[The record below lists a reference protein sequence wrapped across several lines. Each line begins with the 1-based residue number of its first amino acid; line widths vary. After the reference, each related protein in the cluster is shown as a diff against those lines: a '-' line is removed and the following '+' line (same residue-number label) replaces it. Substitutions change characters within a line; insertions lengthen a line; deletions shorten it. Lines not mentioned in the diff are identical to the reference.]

1 MNGSSTGLWK
11 LGSNRIPLLFLMSYR
26 TFKDLLSSFISSII
40 KHGEIA
46 VAELINCLSLVKA
59 MKGLLFR
66 NKALSFIKAKYL
78 IKVPRLDPSIPLTIQ
93 F

>member
-1 MNGSSTGLWK
+1 M
-11 LGSNRIPLLFLMSYR
+11 IPLLFLISYR

-46 VAELINCLSLVKA
+46 VAAPINYLSLDKA
-59 MKGLLFR
+59 MKGLSFR
-66 NKALSFIKAKYL
+66 NKALSFLNAKYL
-78 IKVPRLDPSIPLTIQ
+78 KKVPRLDPSIPLTIQ